1 MFNKLSGSLIV
12 SYRLIIALNIS
23 LNITVTNELATAKDK
38 LFISSL
44 DKYAFYF
51 RQFSVRTTVLLDE
64 IVNKHDIV
72 LVLKHKYIANPCV
85 HVKHVLVHR

>member
-1 MFNKLSGSLIV
+1 MF
-12 SYRLIIALNIS
+12 SYRLIIALNII
-23 LNITVTNELATAKDK
+23 LNISVTNKLATAKDK

-72 LVLKHKYIANPCV
+72 LVLKHKHIANPCV